1 MMAVM
6 RERREERQDL
16 TRVVGRG
23 SSWQV
28 VGLDLRMRTESS
40 ETVGRRKLEKRD
52 GKWGEVQ
59 VGREGGNW
67 DVGADEWCGFSD

>member
-6 RERREERQDL
+6 RGRREERQDL

-40 ETVGRRKLEKRD
+40 EAVGRRKLEKR
-52 GKWGEVQ
+52 WQ
-59 VGREGGNW
+59 VGGSAGGER
-67 DVGADEWCGFSD
+67 GGELGCRC

>member
-1 MMAVM
+1 MMVVM
-6 RERREERQDL
+6 RGRREERQDL

-40 ETVGRRKLEKRD
+40 EAVGRRKLEKR
-52 GKWGEVQ
+52 WQ
-59 VGREGGNW
+59 VGGSAGGERGGNW